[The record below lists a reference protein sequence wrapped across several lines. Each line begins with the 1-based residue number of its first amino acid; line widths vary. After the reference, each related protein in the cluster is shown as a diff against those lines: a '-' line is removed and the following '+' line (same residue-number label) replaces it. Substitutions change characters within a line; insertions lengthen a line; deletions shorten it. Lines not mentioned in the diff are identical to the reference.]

1 MNLRLLFIAKFTEEK
16 EALEEHKKKLIE
28 VIDACKLLY
37 DNFDEKRREV
47 GLHHKN
53 AKYRNAKVCLF

>member
-1 MNLRLLFIAKFTEEK
+1 MNLSLSDTAYSHIGTL
-16 EALEEHKKKLIE
+16 LEEHKKKLIE

-47 GLHHKN
+47 GLHHKSVQYIN
-53 AKYRNAKVCLF
+53 TKICLF